1 MSLFKKVKV
10 KEVRRETSDAVSVSL
25 DIDAFKSD
33 FNYQSGQYITIK
45 KNIQG
50 EDVRRSYSLS
60 SAPFEN
66 DFRIAAK
73 KIQGGKMSS
82 FLNDNLK
89 EGDEVEIMTPQGNF
103 VLAPENENHYVGF
116 AAGSGITPLFS
127 MIKTVLSQTN
137 SKFTLF
143 YGNKTEPSTIF
154 KKELDALKEQYQERF
169 QLNYIYSQQTA
180 NDKLFEGRISKTKF
194 EELVR
199 ANIDLLKADGFY
211 LCGPEQMINEVS
223 EGLTYLGVN
232 INKVHFELFIVPVK
246 ASESQTIIESDFKG
260 TSHVTV
266 IMDGEEIEFDLDSE
280 GDFILDAA
288 IDNGVDAP
296 FSCKGAVCCTCKAQV
311 VEGEAVMEMNY
322 SLSDEEVQEGFILTC
337 QAHPASEKV
346 VVDFDVV

>member
-10 KEVRRETSDAVSVSL
+10 KEVRRETSDAVSVSF
-25 DIDAFKSD
+25 DIDAFKND
-33 FNYQSGQYITIK
+33 FQYQPGQYITIK
-45 KNIQG
+45 KDIQG

-103 VLAPENENHYVGF
+103 VLNPEDEKHYVGF
-116 AAGSGITPLFS
+116 AAGSGITPLIS

-143 YGNKTEPSTIF
+143 FGNKTEASTIF
-154 KKELDALKEQYQERF
+154 KNELDALKGQYQERF

-266 IMDGEEIEFDLDSE
+266 IMDGEEIEFDLASD

-311 VEGEAVMEMNY
+311 VEGEVVMEMNY
-322 SLSDEEVQEGFILTC
+322 SLSDAEVQEGFILTC
-337 QAHPASEKV
+337 QAHPATDKV

>member
-10 KEVRRETSDAVSVSL
+10 KEVKKETNNTVSVAF
-25 DIDAFKSD
+25 DINAFKD
-33 FNYQSGQYITIK
+33 EFTYQSGQYITIK
-45 KNIQG
+45 RDIEG

-73 KIQGGKMSS
+73 KIEGGKMSS
-82 FLNDNLK
+82 FLNDMLK
-89 EGDEVEIMTPQGNF
+89 DGDEVEIMVPQGNF
-103 VLAPENENHYVGF
+103 VLAPENGKHYVGF
-116 AAGSGITPLFS
+116 AAGSGITPIIS
-127 MIKTVLSQTN
+127 MIKTVLSQTD
-137 SKFTLF
+137 SRYTLF
-143 YGNKTEPSTIF
+143 YGNKTEAATIF
-154 KKELDALKEQYQERF
+154 KKDLDALKEEYQDRF
-169 QLNYIYSQQTA
+169 TLNYIYSQQPA
-180 NDKLFEGRISKTKF
+180 NDKLFEGRITKTKF

-199 ANIDLLKADGFY
+199 ADIDLLKADGFY

-246 ASESQTIIESDFKG
+246 STESQTIIDSDFSG
-260 TSHVTV
+260 TSQVTV
-266 IMDGEEIEFDLDSE
+266 IMDGEEIEFELSSD

-288 IDNGVDAP
+288 IDHGVDAP

-311 VEGEAVMEMNY
+311 IEGEAVMEMNY
-322 SLSDEEVQEGFILTC
+322 SLSDAEVQEGFILTC
-337 QAHPASEKV
+337 QAHPATEKV